1 MILTWKLLYNV
12 AMIQNIMSKI
22 VEKQNHTTNLKKI
35 STVDSTTKVGNKM
48 WCQCGKY
55 FAEIREIKYFCCKS
69 LGILGQ
75 QRLEFNCS
83 VLFSNWKVDHVNVGT
98 YGILLFFR
106 MMRNF
111 SYNLQ
116 ISCFVLAFVIW
127 FCYCEIILIDFVSQF
142 SCATNFLNMK
152 VFKNMLHLPN
162 YTIVC
167 RRVVSKSK

>member
-1 MILTWKLLYNV
+1 
-12 AMIQNIMSKI
+12 MSNI

-35 STVDSTTKVGNKM
+35 STENSTTKVGNKM

-55 FAEIREIKYFCCKS
+55 FVEIREIKCLFCKS
-69 LGILGQ
+69 LDILGE
-75 QRLEFNCS
+75 QRLEFNSS

-162 YTIVC
+162 YTLVC